1 MLMILDI
8 SPTRMELMRLKK
20 RLSIAIRGHKL
31 LKNKLDELIRIMLT
45 LVKDALQL
53 RKKTDD
59 KFAEANRYMAVAGS
73 STSPET
79 LNAALMVSE
88 RRMII
93 DLKYRQIFNIKV
105 PEFSAQSTK
114 GASSYGFAQT
124 SVGLDFALDIFDK
137 TVKQLIELSEK
148 EKKIQLIGDEIQ
160 KTRRRV
166 NALEYILIPNIE
178 ETLKYIRMKLEE
190 RERDNQT
197 QLMRVK
203 DVVRAPLA
211 PTSAYPGSSKSPL

>member
-1 MLMILDI
+1 MILDI

-88 RRMII
+88 KKLKI

-105 PEFSAQSTK
+105 PEFSARSTQ
-114 GASSYGFAQT
+114 GPSSYGFAQT
-124 SVGLDFALDIFDK
+124 SVGLDFALEIFDK

>member
-1 MLMILDI
+1 MILDI

-88 RRMII
+88 KKLKI

-105 PEFSAQSTK
+105 PEFSARSTK
-114 GASSYGFAQT
+114 GPSSYGFAQT
-124 SVGLDFALDIFDK
+124 SVGLDFALEIFDK

-148 EKKIQLIGDEIQ
+148 EKKIQLLSDEIQ

>member
-1 MLMILDI
+1 MILDI
-8 SPTRMELMRLKK
+8 SPTRMELLRLKK

-31 LKNKLDELIRIMLT
+31 LKNKLDELIRIMLA

-73 STSPET
+73 STSTET
-79 LNAALMVSE
+79 LNAALMISE
-88 RRMII
+88 KRMEIE
-93 DLKYRQIFNIKV
+93 LKYKYIFNIKV
-105 PEFSAQSTK
+105 PEFSIQSTK
-114 GASSYGFAQT
+114 GSSSYGFAQT
-124 SVGLDFALDIFDK
+124 SVGLDVAIKIFDK
-137 TVKQLIELSEK
+137 TIKQLIKLSEK
-148 EKKIQLIGDEIQ
+148 EKEIQLIGDEIH

-178 ETLKYIRMKLEE
+178 ETVKYITMKLEE

-211 PTSAYPGSSKSPL
+211 PTSAYPGILKSPL

>member
-1 MLMILDI
+1 MILDI
-8 SPTRMELMRLKK
+8 SPTRMELLRLKK

-31 LKNKLDELIRIMLT
+31 LKNKLDELIRIMLA
-45 LVKDALQL
+45 LVKDTLEL

-73 STSPET
+73 STSTEI

-88 RRMII
+88 RRIKI

-105 PEFSAQSTK
+105 PEFSAQSIK
-114 GASSYGFAQT
+114 GSGSYGFAQT
-124 SVGLDFALDIFDK
+124 SAGLDFALEIFDK

-148 EKKIQLIGDEIQ
+148 EKKVQLIGDEIQ

-166 NALEYILIPNIE
+166 NALEYILIPNIK
-178 ETLKYIRMKLEE
+178 ETLKYITMKLEE

-203 DVVRAPLA
+203 DVVRAPMA
-211 PTSAYPGSSKSPL
+211 PTSAYPGSLKYPL

>member
-1 MLMILDI
+1 MILDI

-73 STSPET
+73 STSPKT

-88 RRMII
+88 RRMKI

-105 PEFSAQSTK
+105 PEFSVRSTK
-114 GASSYGFAQT
+114 GLSSYGFAQT
-124 SVGLDFALDIFDK
+124 SVGLDFALEIFDK

-166 NALEYILIPNIE
+166 NALEYILIPNIK

-211 PTSAYPGSSKSPL
+211 PTSAYPGILKSPL